1 SDIRRQVFR
10 WDVAKV
16 AVRARQAKGIGG
28 KAVLQQERGRG
39 LITGEGGAADKW
51 RIIRQPGCD
60 TDVLVAS
67 VEDAEAA
74 TDHGLVRDLVSQP
87 YARRKVVPVRACERT
102 AEAAAARIESR
113 NELQIAGAP
122 LKNKVRL
129 LIVRFRPGR
138 RVFKSHPH
146 VERQPGAY
154 LPVVLHIG
162 LINILPDG
170 VELLLRRVGVL
181 YVTEHEIG
189 KSHA

>member
-1 SDIRRQVFR
+1 
-10 WDVAKV
+10 
-16 AVRARQAKGIGG
+16 KGIGG

-39 LITGEGGAADKW
+39 LITGEGGAADEW

-74 TDHGLVRDLVSQP
+74 ADHGLVRDLVSQP
-87 YARRKVVPVRACERT
+87 SARRKVVPVRACERT

-122 LKNKVRL
+122 LKDKVRL

-138 RVFKSHPH
+138 RVFKSRPH

-154 LPVVLHIG
+154 LPVALHIG
-162 LINILPDG
+162 LIKHSAG
-170 VELLLRRVGVL
+170 WCR
-181 YVTEHEIG
+181 
-189 KSHA
+189 AAA